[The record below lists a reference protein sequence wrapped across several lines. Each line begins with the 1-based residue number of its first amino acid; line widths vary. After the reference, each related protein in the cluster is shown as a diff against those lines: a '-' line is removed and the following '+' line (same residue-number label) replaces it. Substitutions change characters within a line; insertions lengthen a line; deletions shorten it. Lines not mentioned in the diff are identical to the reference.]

1 MTHDG
6 LTQRLLDAMARHPG
20 ERRTAREWTGALPP
34 LTPTGHVL
42 HRLTRLANEG
52 RVQQYPTHCP
62 VDARDKRAKH
72 KHRTHEYRIPHCPMI
87 DAGIDQLD
95 VMKFWA
101 DKGWQWP
108 LVSNC
113 AHCFYHDDSEL

>member
-52 RVQQYPTHCP
+52 RVQWDY
-62 VDARDKRAKH
+62 RG
-72 KHRTHEYRIPHCPMI
+72 RTVVY
-87 DAGIDQLD
+87 
-95 VMKFWA
+95 FWK
-101 DKGWQWP
+101 D
-108 LVSNC
+108 
-113 AHCFYHDDSEL
+113 